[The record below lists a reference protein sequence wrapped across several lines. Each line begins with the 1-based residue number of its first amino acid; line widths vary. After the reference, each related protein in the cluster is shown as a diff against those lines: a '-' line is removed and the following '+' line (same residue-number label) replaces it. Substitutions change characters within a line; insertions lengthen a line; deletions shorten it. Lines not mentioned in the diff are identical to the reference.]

1 MIETKKHKALL
12 QQFRHAAYPW
22 KELNPFRFP
31 TVEFGAVMRCS
42 PVSALSRQQ
51 GNQMNKSILVGS
63 ILAAIGVAAPVTM
76 VMLNNEP
83 AYAEVLH
90 VQPVTE
96 IISTPRQ
103 ECHEEV
109 VTHVKP
115 TKDPDQVTGTV
126 VGAVVG
132 GLLGHQIGG
141 GKGKKL
147 ATLAGAAAG
156 GYAGNK
162 AQENMQANNTYTTTE
177 TLCQTVTDSEE
188 KLIGYDVEYRL
199 GDRVAS
205 VRMTELPGD
214 RIPVENGQLVLTQAT
229 ANQDAH

>member
-1 MIETKKHKALL
+1 
-12 QQFRHAAYPW
+12 
-22 KELNPFRFP
+22 
-31 TVEFGAVMRCS
+31 
-42 PVSALSRQQ
+42 
-51 GNQMNKSILVGS
+51 MNKSILVGAV
-63 ILAAIGVAAPVTM
+63 LGAIGVTATGTM
-76 VMLNNEP
+76 AMLDNEP
-83 AYAEVLH
+83 AYADVLQ

-96 IISTPRQ
+96 TISTPRQ

-109 VTHVKP
+109 VTHRKP
-115 TKDPDQVTGTV
+115 TKDPNQVTGSV

-132 GLLGHQIGG
+132 GLLGNQIGG
-141 GKGKKL
+141 GNGKKL
-147 ATLAGAAAG
+147 ATIAGAAAG

-199 GDRVAS
+199 ADRVAS

-214 RIPVENGQLVLTQAT
+214 RIPVENGQLVLTQET
-229 ANQDAH
+229 ANQDAY